1 MTTVISV
8 NGTVAIVGS
17 VAVGSVTVGSV
28 TVGPVAPVAIVS
40 SIAVGLNLKHKVF
53 IAF

>member
-17 VAVGSVTVGSV
+17 VAVGSVTVG
-28 TVGPVAPVAIVS
+28 PVAIVS